1 MSLWSVSKYSVKNK
15 NITEA
20 ATRGVLQNKVFL
32 KISQILQKTPMLES
46 LFNKIA
52 GLQVKM
58 FKDTY
63 FEEEHLL
70 KAASSVL

>member
-1 MSLWSVSKYSVKNK
+1 
-15 NITEA
+15 
-20 ATRGVLQNKVFL
+20 
-32 KISQILQKTPMLES
+32 MLES